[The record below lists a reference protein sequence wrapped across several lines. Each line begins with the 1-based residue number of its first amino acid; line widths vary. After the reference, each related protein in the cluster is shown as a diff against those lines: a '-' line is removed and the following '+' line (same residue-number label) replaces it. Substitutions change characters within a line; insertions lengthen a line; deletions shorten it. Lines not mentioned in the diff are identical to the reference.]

1 MQTRGIKATRAHAY
15 RRLDNRDVM
24 QLIRAASQTGLKD
37 IEYPYET
44 ITDAGRY
51 FFFDLSGTYKGQRFI
66 FDLRREYQKTKGQ
79 PRAVK
84 LIEDKQEW
92 ASSTD
97 VSLLDSMVGSNGNE
111 LGHTRLLVFFHR
123 SHVHVSR

>member
-24 QLIRAASQTGLKD
+24 QLIRAASQTALRD

-66 FDLRREYQKTKGQ
+66 FDLKREYQKTKGQ

-92 ASSTD
+92 ASSAD
-97 VSLLDSMVGSNGNE
+97 VSLFILDRWQGTTAYRVMINAE
-111 LGHTRLLVFFHR
+111 FMRWDRDHKE
-123 SHVHVSR
+123 